1 MNEEKFEKTIEFILN
16 NQAQFTVDIQKLQES
31 QKEGEKRV
39 NVLERVCLNLYN
51 ASVEQKD
58 AIAGQNQAIA
68 EQTKNI
74 NQLSAD
80 IRELRE
86 GQKETDER
94 LNSVILMAEKFFS
107 GENGNSKKKK

>member
-1 MNEEKFEKTIEFILN
+1 MDDEKLEKTIEFILN
-16 NQAQFTVDIQKLQES
+16 NQAQFTVDIQLMQET

-58 AIAGQNQAIA
+58 AIA

-80 IRELRE
+80 VRELRE

-94 LNSVILMAEKFFS
+94 LNAVILMAENFFS

>member
-1 MNEEKFEKTIEFILN
+1 MDDEKLEKTIEFILN
-16 NQAQFTVDIQKLQES
+16 NQAQFTVDIQKLQEA

-58 AIAGQNQAIA
+58 AIA
-68 EQTKNI
+68 EQTKNF
-74 NQLSAD
+74 NRLSAD
-80 IRELRE
+80 VKELRE

-94 LNSVILMAEKFFS
+94 LNAVIIMAEKFFS

>member
-1 MNEEKFEKTIEFILN
+1 MDDEKLEKTIEFILN

-51 ASVEQKD
+51 ASVEQ
-58 AIAGQNQAIA
+58 NEAIA

-80 IRELRE
+80 VKELRE

-94 LNSVILMAEKFFS
+94 LNAVILMAEKFFS

>member
-1 MNEEKFEKTIEFILN
+1 MDDEKLEKTIEFILT
-16 NQAQFTVDIQKLQES
+16 NQAQFTVDIQKFQET

-58 AIAGQNQAIA
+58 AIA

-74 NQLSAD
+74 NQLSVD
-80 IRELRE
+80 VRELRQ

-94 LNSVILMAEKFFS
+94 LNAVILMAEKFFN
-107 GENGNSKKKK
+107 GENGNSKRKK